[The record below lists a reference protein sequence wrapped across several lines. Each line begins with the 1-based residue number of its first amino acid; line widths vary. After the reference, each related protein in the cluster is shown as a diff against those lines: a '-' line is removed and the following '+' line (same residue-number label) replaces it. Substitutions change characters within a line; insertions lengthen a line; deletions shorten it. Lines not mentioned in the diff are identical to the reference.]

1 MKHTPTPWHVGMK
14 PGPMIYGTKGEQI
27 ADMMEAN
34 GEADLFPYVG
44 ENQANAAF
52 IVRACNS
59 HDDLVS
65 ALGACQ
71 MALLGYTH
79 QNDITQKALALA
91 QSALSKSKDTK

>member
-1 MKHTPTPWHVGMK
+1 MKHTKLPWHVGMK

-59 HDDLVS
+59 HYELIA
-65 ALGACQ
+65 ALEE
-71 MALLGYTH
+71 LTKSYH
-79 QNDITQKALALA
+79 
-91 QSALSKSKDTK
+91 SKSMMPVDKFPAMWAFCESAIAKAKGE